1 MEATVLNF
9 RKYTSGSMIGFFD
22 LSLDAIVVTSCKAFK
37 KDDRI
42 WFAWPAE
49 KVRSRGGKE
58 QWRDI
63 VTTSEP
69 VKRQL
74 QGLVQPQIREQLYG
88 NAEDPAAQRKIEGG
102 DPAPRTSGE
111 GLMQYQPAPDGMP
124 F

>member
-1 MEATVLNF
+1 MEAKVLNF
-9 RKYTSGSMIGFFD
+9 KKYTSGMMVGFFD
-22 LSLDAIVVTSCKAFK
+22 LSLDTIVVTSCKAFA
-37 KDDRI
+37 KDGRV

-49 KVRSRGGKE
+49 KIRSRDGKE

-88 NAEDPAAQRKIEGG
+88 NAGDPSAQRKIECGV
-102 DPAPRTSGE
+102 PVPRTSGE
-111 GLMQYQPAPDGMP
+111 DLMQYQPAADGMP
-124 F
+124 Y